1 MENKNSVMGLVCSIG
16 VGVFGGS
23 ILAPQHYAPAVV
35 AGIGFLPSFAIG
47 VAIAAPVVVLVTA
60 LYNGHL
66 PRFKSRADFWIALT
80 AGTCAQVAGDGG

>member
-1 MENKNSVMGLVCSIG
+1 MSLPEGRGC
-16 VGVFGGS
+16 
-23 ILAPQHYAPAVV
+23 APAVV

-80 AGTCAQVAGDGG
+80 AGACERAGLGPPGL